1 MQKNTLKENVIFELN
16 VIFQE
21 LLDRKSDYCDHL
33 LTVAV
38 KLCPGDP
45 LSWVNNKNKH
55 VYTKLSS
62 GDSGFVPSKI
72 IW

>member
-1 MQKNTLKENVIFELN
+1 MQKNTLKENIIFELN

-33 LTVAV
+33 LTVAA

-45 LSWVNNKNKH
+45 
-55 VYTKLSS
+55 
-62 GDSGFVPSKI
+62 
-72 IW
+72 